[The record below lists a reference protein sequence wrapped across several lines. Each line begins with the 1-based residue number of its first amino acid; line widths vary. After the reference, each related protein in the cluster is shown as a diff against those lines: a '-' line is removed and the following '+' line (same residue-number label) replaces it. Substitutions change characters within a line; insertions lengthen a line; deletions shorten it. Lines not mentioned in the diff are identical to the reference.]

1 MLNKLPNH
9 IIPFQNP
16 DKLFQEEPTDDLFF
30 IPHSSCVIFYGG
42 PSTGKTTSILN
53 SILHHTF
60 DRIIV
65 IHNNCNTKI

>member
-30 IPHSSCVIFYGG
+30 IPHSSRVI
-42 PSTGKTTSILN
+42 KRLIEL
-53 SILHHTF
+53 L
-60 DRIIV
+60 
-65 IHNNCNTKI
+65 